1 MVYNKHH
8 VLLVNL
14 AIIIHVVVHLNVS
27 YVHQDIIV
35 PILVLIL
42 SLAQKEQQL
51 TNTVKYHVHLVVLG
65 IIQIFLVKQLVPYV
79 QLVVNAVMH
88 RFHPLLAR

>member
-1 MVYNKHH
+1 VVYNKHH

-14 AIIIHVVVHLNVS
+14 AIIILVVVHLNVS

-35 PILVLIL
+35 SILVLIL
-42 SLAQKEQQL
+42 FLAQREQQL